1 MCVRW
6 AVALDWGWARLFC
19 RGFVLH
25 GRNGCWKGCCGAPEG
40 PRSMNADCHL
50 VSMHLSWLHEYHR
63 DRAKWRSWL
72 FVFRFARLFLSCQHP
87 PMIEPFLW
95 VSRFFLEIHKSCD
108 VACHVQS
115 WVSLQLAKTK
125 HLGYFLPNIR
135 SNSVLVNLLH
145 TCLSSEH
152 TMYQHTFLAGI
163 HCLSSAGLRKAKN
176 FEQ

>member
-1 MCVRW
+1 LQRLKLRMCVRW
-6 AVALDWGWARLFC
+6 AVALDWGWARLFR

-25 GRNGCWKGCCGAPEG
+25 GRNGCWKGCCGGPEG

-95 VSRFFLEIHKSCD
+95 VSRFFQRSVSHVMLRVMFSLEFLF
-108 VACHVQS
+108 
-115 WVSLQLAKTK
+115 SLPRPSTWGTSSQTSEATLCLWIYCT
-125 HLGYFLPNIR
+125 
-135 SNSVLVNLLH
+135 LVWAASTPCTSTL
-145 TCLSSEH
+145 
-152 TMYQHTFLAGI
+152 F
-163 HCLSSAGLRKAKN
+163 
-176 FEQ
+176 